1 MSDRDSSVSS
11 GSEKENEQEKHT
23 PASDLVVTKYN
34 MAAAVVNSVLQ
45 NLINKCVP
53 GQSIRELCELGDK
66 EILEKTT
73 QLFKKEKEIKKG
85 VAFPTCISVNN
96 CVCHFS
102 PLKSEKEVCL
112 AAEDVVKLDLGA
124 HVDGYI
130 AVAAHTLVVKEPGDI
145 TTKITGKKADVILA
159 AYYALEAAI
168 RMLKPGQH
176 KNVEITDV
184 IQKVAESFKCKP
196 VENMLSHQ
204 LKRNKIDGEKQVI
217 QNPGE
222 KQRQELEKC
231 DFEQYDVFAL
241 DILITTGDGKTKEMD
256 TRTTVY
262 MKNEDVIYQLKL
274 KGSRAFFSDADKR
287 FGSLPFTLRAF
298 DDEVKTKMG
307 IGECERHNLM
317 KPFPV
322 LYEKDG
328 EYVAQMKA
336 TVLLM
341 PNGLLRVTGLPNFDP
356 KALYESEYKIEDA
369 KIQHLIQSSLKP
381 NKKKK
386 KPAATATPV
395 IDAEPKSVGVPV
407 ADDISANVDKK
418 KGFEKKAADVKK
430 SVTDKNVES
439 PGAKKEDVKKSTSK
453 VKPAK

>member
-1 MSDRDSSVSS
+1 MSDRDSSASS
-11 GSEKENEQEKHT
+11 DSEKENEQEKHT

-34 MAAAVVNSVLQ
+34 MAAAVVNGVLQ
-45 NLINKCVP
+45 NLIKKCIP
-53 GQSIRELCELGDK
+53 GQSITELCELGDK
-66 EILEKTT
+66 EILEKTS

-130 AVAAHTLVVKEPGDI
+130 AVAAHTLVVKEPGNI
-145 TTKITGKKADVILA
+145 NTTKITGKKADVILA

-241 DILITTGDGKTKEMD
+241 DILISTGDGKTKELD

-336 TVLLM
+336 TILLM

-356 KALYESEYKIEDA
+356 KSLYESEYKIEDA
-369 KIQHLIQSSLKP
+369 KIQQLIQSSLKP

-386 KPAATATPV
+386 KPATTTATGV
-395 IDAEPKSVGVPV
+395 EPESVVVPA
-407 ADDISANVDKK
+407 ADDVSTKAEKK
-418 KGFEKKAADVKK
+418 KVVEKKGADAKK
-430 SVTDKNVES
+430 SDSDKSLE
-439 PGAKKEDVKKSTSK
+439 PAGAKKEDVKKLAPK
-453 VKPAK
+453 IKPAK